1 MMRYDDNCLTAYCNE
16 NNINL
21 TNTYSNVKRDTKIEG
36 ICITGEC
43 GKPFMKSFRQLVKVG
58 GFCIDCSKQ
67 IGIDKNINTYNQK
80 HQTSLEQYCSEH
92 NIHLHHNYQEKLID
106 RDTVITGKCKTKDC
120 ECDFEKPLRQLLKI
134 GGYCAECSKDNGKV
148 KIEAT
153 TLEKFGCKNVMHNDA
168 IKQKICETN
177 MIRYGVAHNSQ
188 SEIVKEKKKQTNL
201 INHGVEYSLQSP
213 VIRRK
218 ICDTNMQRYGAENPT
233 QNKEIQRKIENT
245 NMLRYGTGCVL
256 NNEII
261 KENSRQTNLRK
272 YGVEHH
278 LQSPIVQRKISDTNI
293 RKYGFEHCLQN
304 PEYAEKQL
312 KASYKR
318 KQYTMPSGNVID
330 YQGYENFGFD
340 RLLNEEQIDENDI
353 ITKRTEVPEIWYVDK
368 NGKKRRHYVDMF
380 VKSQNRCIEIK
391 STWTSKQENSNI
403 YEKQAAGIQLGYI
416 YEVWVFDANG
426 HMIQKS

>member
-16 NNINL
+16 NNITL
-21 TNTYSNVKRDTKIEG
+21 TKAYSNVKRETKIEG
-36 ICITGEC
+36 QCKNEEC
-43 GKPFMKSFRQLVKVG
+43 GKPFTKSFRQLVKVG
-58 GFCIDCSKQ
+58 GFCMDCSKQ
-67 IGIDKNINTYNQK
+67 IGMNKNEAACNQK

-134 GGYCAECSKDNGKV
+134 GGYCAECSKNNGKV

-177 MIRYGVAHNSQ
+177 MVRYGVAHNSQ

-233 QNKEIQRKIENT
+233 QNKDIQRKIENT
-245 NMLRYGTGCVL
+245 NLLRYGTGCVL

-278 LQSPIVQRKISDTNI
+278 S
-293 RKYGFEHCLQN
+293 QN
-304 PEYAEKQL
+304 PESSEKQL

-340 RLLNEEQIDENDI
+340 RLLNEEHIDENDI

-368 NGKKRRHYVDMF
+368 NGKKRRHFVDMF

-391 STWTSKQENSNI
+391 STWTNKQEKSNI